1 MNYWGA
7 YCLIGWLIKDY
18 SPTSYNF
25 PYPEAKSVV
34 GRWESRRAEHA
45 KPLLVS

>member
-1 MNYWGA
+1 
-7 YCLIGWLIKDY
+7 LVGWLIKDY
-18 SPTSYNF
+18 SPTGYNL

-34 GRWESRRAEHA
+34 GRWESSYAGHA